1 LFCHFFAT
9 VLHLGWFCEEAL
21 FAGLIPLTIDFSGIK
36 NNLHCEMIMA
46 KLNLIG
52 NSYHVRFGFKGIT
65 RRYALKTSNLEDAR
79 NEKNKIEDT
88 IYQIKMGR
96 LIVPEDCQDVHYFV
110 FTGGKETDR
119 QAPACLTL
127 QDIWNGYF
135 ESIPSESRDS
145 IKTERTHI
153 KHFIA
158 ILKNKNIRAI
168 NFKDLQEYIKTRL
181 EEDGNRGKTT
191 STRTIRKEMD
201 TFKGIWNNYALPL
214 KLVSFSFELTFVA
227 KFKLGK
233 ESTKA
238 KFQTWEQIENQI
250 SRGNLKENEAEF
262 LWDGLFLDLSQ
273 IKELLDFVK
282 NSNDSRKWIYPMFL
296 FAAHTGARRS
306 ELLRSE
312 IQDWDF
318 QNKTVSIREKK
329 KDKDKEYT
337 TRDINL
343 SDELAQEMKC
353 WIEKNGEGSFVFS
366 KNGIPLTE
374 AKVANVFAKKYYFSK
389 RKDQWILREWY
400 FNNTKWSVLRGWH
413 IFRHSLASNL
423 ANAGVDPRLIDDIL
437 GHQTEEMRKRYQHM
451 FPQKQKAALNLL
463 FQSDIKAS

>member
-1 LFCHFFAT
+1 
-9 VLHLGWFCEEAL
+9 
-21 FAGLIPLTIDFSGIK
+21 
-36 NNLHCEMIMA
+36 MIMA

-52 NSYHVRFGFKGIT
+52 NFYHVRFCFKGIT
-65 RRYALKTSNLEDAR
+65 RRYALKTSNLEDAK

-119 QAPACLTL
+119 QVPACLTL
-127 QDIWNGYF
+127 KDIWNGYF
-135 ESIPSESRDS
+135 ESIPSDSRDS
-145 IKTERTHI
+145 INTERTHI
-153 KHFIA
+153 KHFIE
-158 ILKNKNIRAI
+158 ILNNKNIRAI
-168 NFKDLQEYIKTRL
+168 TFNDLQEYINTRIK
-181 EEDGNRGKTT
+181 EEGNRGKTT

-201 TFKGIWNNYALPL
+201 TFKGIWNNYALPR
-214 KLVSFSFELTFVA
+214 KLVSVSFELTFVA
-227 KFKLGK
+227 KFNFGK
-233 ESTKA
+233 ESPKA

-282 NSNDSRKWIYPMFL
+282 KSKDSRKWIYPMFL

-306 ELLRSE
+306 ELLRSQ

-329 KDKDKEYT
+329 RDKDKDYT
-337 TRDINL
+337 TRDVHL
-343 SDELAQEMKC
+343 TDELAQVMKC
-353 WIEKNGEGSFVFS
+353 WINEIEESRFVFS
-366 KNGIPLTE
+366 ENGKPLTK
-374 AKVANVFAKKYYFSK
+374 ANAANVFAKKYYFSK
-389 RKDQWILREWY
+389 RRNQRVLRKY
-400 FNNTKWSVLRGWH
+400 FFKNTKWEVLRGWH

-423 ANAGVDPRLIDDIL
+423 ANAGVDPRLIDEML

-451 FPQKQKAALNLL
+451 FPQKQKAAINLL
-463 FQSDIKAS
+463 FQSDSKAS